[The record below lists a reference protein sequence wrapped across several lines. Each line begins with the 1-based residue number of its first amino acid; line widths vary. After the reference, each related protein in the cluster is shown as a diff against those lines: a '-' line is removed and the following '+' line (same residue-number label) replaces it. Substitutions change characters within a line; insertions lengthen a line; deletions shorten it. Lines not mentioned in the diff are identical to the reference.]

1 MSARVSYRSKWAVLA
16 EESESSDDDISCD
29 KGTVVEAP
37 KVTAVAAV
45 SVSPPDMDSV
55 LRAMACGSRSWA
67 DIMDELAGTPVAPP
81 VSVTGVVV
89 RRRNTWDDFWALPFT
104 AGLRELWGD
113 CYDCSSLT
121 ETQWNDMMRWLHEA
135 GWDVGQYDRSSVEF
149 EEADGPRRSWIPPAE
164 LEAMLE
170 EDAALRSH
178 RRPHV
183 HSHSHSHSH
192 WHHPVSVTEVTVV
205 RPAPVKKAATVV
217 PRFCREGT
225 TCAKEGCR
233 YVHGDTIPRV
243 NEPCAFG
250 AECGSSDPTGLKRS
264 QCLRMHPGEEW
275 AEGLVIH
282 RP

>member
-1 MSARVSYRSKWAVLA
+1 MSARVRSSKWAILA
-16 EESESSDDDISCD
+16 EESASSDDDISCD
-29 KGTVVEAP
+29 KGEKAVEVPP

-45 SVSPPDMDSV
+45 SVSPPTDIDSV

-67 DIMDELAGTPVAPP
+67 DLMDELSGTPVT
-81 VSVTGVVV
+81 VVTERPVVV

-104 AGLRELWGD
+104 TGLRELWGD

-170 EDAALRSH
+170 EDAAMRSH
-178 RRPHV
+178 RRPAHR
-183 HSHSHSHSH
+183 HSHSHC
-192 WHHPVSVTEVTVV
+192 HHPVTEVTVV

-275 AEGLVIH
+275 AEGLVVH
-282 RP
+282 RPTA